1 MGVGYPLDIV
11 ICVALGVDM
20 FDCVY
25 PCRTARFG
33 TALVRSGQLRL
44 TSAEFA
50 SDYRPTIICIQP
62 TTFTEFS
69 LSFSLNEVHWFRSCI
84 QQQSLPRPLE
94 PGGKGPL
101 KEYSRAMLHSIV
113 TKEPVAAQLITW
125 HNLWFMLNLLTE
137 SWMHH
142 LDACSQRSQGP
153 QFLIFVIQSFILSF
167 CLTVVCAVPQDLRS
181 VRLRAWFI
189 KKTQKSESHPNT
201 ECQEM
206 REAIKANT
214 FHEPWYVLSPAS
226 FLLLSFFIRRASVC
240 WKEVA
245 WHLVGVRLPSF
256 WKIQLAS
263 ASLCQAVLKPFAWC
277 SECNA
282 SVTCFI
288 HGGFRGFT
296 VSNHRQEH
304 TISIHFIRVGH
315 SRQCR
320 IGCDNF

>member
-1 MGVGYPLDIV
+1 MIV
-11 ICVALGVDM
+11 FIHAEQH
-20 FDCVY
+20 
-25 PCRTARFG
+25 
-33 TALVRSGQLRL
+33 ALVRPWSEVVSCDSPVRNLRATTGQLSFAFNQRL
-44 TSAEFA
+44 FLN
-50 SDYRPTIICIQP
+50 
-62 TTFTEFS
+62 FHS
-69 LSFSLNEVHWFRSCI
+69 LFSLNEVHWFRSCI

-167 CLTVVCAVPQDLRS
+167 CLTIVVCAVPQDLRS

-226 FLLLSFFIRRASVC
+226 F
-240 WKEVA
+240 
-245 WHLVGVRLPSF
+245 
-256 WKIQLAS
+256 
-263 ASLCQAVLKPFAWC
+263 FAF
-277 SECNA
+277 
-282 SVTCFI
+282 VFL
-288 HGGFRGFT
+288 H
-296 VSNHRQEH
+296 
-304 TISIHFIRVGH
+304 
-315 SRQCR
+315 
-320 IGCDNF
+320 

>member
-1 MGVGYPLDIV
+1 MQSPRT
-11 ICVALGVDM
+11 LGLLGFVLGSLKKHKSLRVTQTQSVRRCAKPSKQIP
-20 FDCVY
+20 F
-25 PCRTARFG
+25 TSLG
-33 TALVRSGQLRL
+33 T
-44 TSAEFA
+44 
-50 SDYRPTIICIQP
+50 
-62 TTFTEFS
+62 
-69 LSFSLNEVHWFRSCI
+69 
-84 QQQSLPRPLE
+84 
-94 PGGKGPL
+94 
-101 KEYSRAMLHSIV
+101 
-113 TKEPVAAQLITW
+113 
-125 HNLWFMLNLLTE
+125 
-137 SWMHH
+137 
-142 LDACSQRSQGP
+142 
-153 QFLIFVIQSFILSF
+153 F
-167 CLTVVCAVPQDLRS
+167 CLQRV
-181 VRLRAWFI
+181 
-189 KKTQKSESHPNT
+189 
-201 ECQEM
+201 
-206 REAIKANT
+206 
-214 FHEPWYVLSPAS
+214 

-282 SVTCFI
+282 SVTGFI

>member
-1 MGVGYPLDIV
+1 
-11 ICVALGVDM
+11 
-20 FDCVY
+20 
-25 PCRTARFG
+25 
-33 TALVRSGQLRL
+33 
-44 TSAEFA
+44 
-50 SDYRPTIICIQP
+50 
-62 TTFTEFS
+62 
-69 LSFSLNEVHWFRSCI
+69 
-84 QQQSLPRPLE
+84 
-94 PGGKGPL
+94 
-101 KEYSRAMLHSIV
+101 MLHSIV

-167 CLTVVCAVPQDLRS
+167 CLTIVVCAVPQDLRS

-201 ECQEM
+201 DCQEM

-282 SVTCFI
+282 SVTGFI

-296 VSNHRQEH
+296 VSNTPFQSISFVSDIPDSAGLGA
-304 TISIHFIRVGH
+304 TISEGFLPLSWSSTLSGVSTTVGERCTGGVRDTIRRPLRC
-315 SRQCR
+315 S
-320 IGCDNF
+320 